1 MKLFECAFACRL
13 YGPFG
18 DYDSSLNEL
27 CKTTDPALDVQDAGH
42 RHALFIWLRKWGCR
56 QFAEKYEGMAGRA
69 LLAWAN
75 SFLPALPPVDL
86 PLLRLSRAAIKEV
99 ADAYDDLRGRRAS
112 QQARRLGPC
121 RMSFGPAGAAKVF
134 FALRPISLPPWDDAI
149 RTGLGYDE
157 SKLSYARFLVDAK
170 RHLEELLED
179 ATRFGITPKNLPSVL
194 GRPESSL
201 AKLVDEYLWVTIT
214 NECACPDRGELE
226 RWLRWGAVVS

>member
-1 MKLFECAFACRL
+1 
-13 YGPFG
+13 
-18 DYDSSLNEL
+18 
-27 CKTTDPALDVQDAGH
+27 
-42 RHALFIWLRKWGCR
+42 
-56 QFAEKYEGMAGRA
+56 
-69 LLAWAN
+69 
-75 SFLPALPPVDL
+75 
-86 PLLRLSRAAIKEV
+86 
-99 ADAYDDLRGRRAS
+99 
-112 QQARRLGPC
+112 
-121 RMSFGPAGAAKVF
+121 MSFGPAGAAKVF